1 MAIQQMLLKSYGA
14 AVVPWYGAR
23 GLFMGGY
30 QAGNVTQYITIA
42 STGNASNFGSLGFSP
57 YTRYNAAGG
66 SGGGRAIYAGGQD
79 AGGPYAAHDS
89 SVYYTIANTGSAS
102 TYGDLPEGRY
112 SATGISN
119 GTTLLIGGGGTPA
132 EGSYQTSL
140 RYYTIATTADAQNW
154 GTLCCSQSGGRD
166 SAAGTSDAT
175 RGIFAGGSGPD
186 GQSGP
191 FTNRIQYLSMEST
204 GNASDFG
211 DLTIA
216 RGHFSAVSDLT
227 RGVFCGGYS
236 PANEPAAGGHDKF
249 TMDYI
254 TIQSTGN
261 ATDFGDLTQKT
272 QSSASTQSLVR
283 GVIGG
288 GFQPETGKMDY
299 FTIQTAANA
308 SDFGNFATDT
318 SDAVGGSGD

>member
-14 AVVPWYGAR
+14 GVVPWYGSR
-23 GLFMGGY
+23 GLFSGGY
-30 QAGNVTQYITIA
+30 QAGNVVQYITIA

-57 YTRYNAAGG
+57 YTRYNQTGG
-66 SGGGRAIYAGGQD
+66 SGGGRAIVTGGQD
-79 AGGPYAAHDS
+79 AGGPYQAHDTA
-89 SVYYTIANTGSAS
+89 VYLTIANTGNASA
-102 TYGDLPEGRY
+102 YGDLVAAQQ
-112 SATGISN
+112 SQTSMSN
-119 GTTLLIGGGGTPA
+119 GTTLLIAGGGGYETGI
-132 EGSYQTSL
+132 EYF
-140 RYYTIATTADAQNW
+140 TIATTADAQSW
-154 GTLCCSQSGGRD
+154 GTLCCGQSGGRSD
-166 SAAGTSDAT
+166 GAGCADPT

-186 GQSGP
+186 GQAGP

-211 DLTIA
+211 DLTLA
-216 RGHFSAVSDLT
+216 RGHLSGVSNLT

-236 PANEPAAGGHDKF
+236 PTNTPAHGGHDKF

-272 QSSASTQSLVR
+272 QSSAGTQSLVR

-288 GFQPETGKMDY
+288 GYQPETGKMDY
-299 FTIQTAANA
+299 FTIDTTGNA

-318 SDAVGGSGD
+318 SGAVGGSGD